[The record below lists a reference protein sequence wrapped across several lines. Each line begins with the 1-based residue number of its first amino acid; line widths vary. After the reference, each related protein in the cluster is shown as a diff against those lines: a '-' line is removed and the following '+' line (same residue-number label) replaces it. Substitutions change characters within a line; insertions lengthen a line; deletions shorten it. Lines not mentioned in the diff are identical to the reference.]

1 MNQEQLAYWRIHGC
15 MHFIKFTWSK
25 KRRKNNTI
33 FTVIKAPSPRWNALL
48 QNVSLSIFVKQ
59 DVIDFVLI
67 RPLDFVYFFLWLN
80 ELKQIN
86 RWLQTILKL
95 SEN

>member
-1 MNQEQLAYWRIHGC
+1 MDVCASLNLPKVREDGRTI
-15 MHFIKFTWSK
+15 S
-25 KRRKNNTI
+25 I
-33 FTVIKAPSPRWNALL
+33 FTVIKAPSPRWNAVL

-67 RPLDFVYFFLWLN
+67 RPLKFVYFFLWLN